1 MSEQKYYVERVARAQ
16 KKYGQSL
23 RQFKFSLSRDRDA
36 GLIEQLEALPNL
48 KGWII
53 NKLRK
58 ESSMKIKVVKVPGGR
73 RLIKGKY
80 VDMLDLD
87 YTQDLAELQKDID
100 VAMPALLKN
109 LSIIDDLTVSGK
121 IVVHRGSNHIDV
133 ALDGKGSL
141 GWLMIEHYIDEPE
154 ED

>member
-1 MSEQKYYVERVARAQ
+1 MSDSKYYVERVARAQ

-36 GLIEQLEALPNL
+36 GLIAQLEALPNL

-53 NKLRK
+53 NKLIK
-58 ESSMKIKVVKVPGGR
+58 ESSMKIKVIKVPGGR
-73 RLIKGKY
+73 RLVKGKY
-80 VDMLDLD
+80 ADILDLD
-87 YTQDLAELQKDID
+87 YTQDLDQLQKDIEL
-100 VAMPALLKN
+100 AMPALLDN
-109 LSIIDDLTVSGK
+109 LSMFDNLTVSGNI
-121 IVVHRGSNHIDV
+121 IVHLGGNHIDV

-141 GWLMIEHYIDEPE
+141 GWLMVEHYDDEPE